1 MRSLAESPQRVHLA
15 VNGNGLPLD
24 PPPFYLMG
32 VVRIGVPR
40 GGVFGF
46 AVGLAILLLFVVLNT
61 NASEVG
67 GSLGRL
73 TIASAAAAIFYLG
86 ARKLI
91 FWVVWLA
98 ALRKNQAS
106 GAVNPAARGELPRNG
121 YLLVSVL
128 PLVAFVIACVAGS
141 RWVADPGPGMWLA
154 VAVIAGIALR
164 DLTAAWRM
172 MFVPRYCWIKEKGSS
187 LDILRPVRSG
197 AHPSS

>member
-1 MRSLAESPQRVHLA
+1 MRSLAESPQRARLG

-24 PPPFYLMG
+24 PPPFYLEG
-32 VVRIGVPR
+32 VVWVGVPR
-40 GGVFGF
+40 GGAFGF
-46 AVGLAILLLFVVLNT
+46 AVGLAILLLVVVLNT
-61 NASEVG
+61 TPSGAG

-73 TIASAAAAIFYLG
+73 MVASIAAAAFYLG

-121 YLLVSVL
+121 YLLVSIL

-141 RWVADPGPGMWLA
+141 RWVTDPGPGMWLA

-164 DLTAAWRM
+164 DITAAWRV
-172 MFVPRYCWIKEKGSS
+172 MFVPPYCWIKEKGSS
-187 LDILRPVRSG
+187 LDILRPVRSDSR
-197 AHPSS
+197 PSS